1 MKTVLVVDDEFLIR
15 WALKEGLKERYRVL
29 TVDSV
34 DEALKF
40 LATEPIDAV
49 ITDLR
54 MPIRSGMDLVKFLRG
69 ERPEVRVFVI
79 SAVGSDD
86 EFNRCYDLDVEAV
99 LRKPLE
105 LPLIRRVIDLH
116 LDAGTVKPS
125 LTQEGA
131 AR

>member
-15 WALKEGLKERYRVL
+15 WALNEGLKDRYRVL
-29 TVDSV
+29 TASSV
-34 DEALKF
+34 DEAMKTLR
-40 LATEPIDAV
+40 TERIDAV

-54 MPIRSGMDLVKFLRG
+54 MPLRSGMDLVRIVRG
-69 ERPEVRVFVI
+69 EHPEVKVFVI

-105 LPLIRRVIDLH
+105 IPLIRRMVELH
-116 LDAGTVKPS
+116 LDGGLVRPDQA
-125 LTQEGA
+125 QEGA
-131 AR
+131 LR

>member
-34 DEALKF
+34 DEALKV
-40 LATEPIDAV
+40 LASEPIDAV

-54 MPIRSGMDLVKFLRG
+54 MPLRSGMDLVKFLRG
-69 ERPEVRVFVI
+69 ERPDVKVFVI

-86 EFNRCYDLDVEAV
+86 EFNRCYDLEVEAV

-105 LPLIRRVIDLH
+105 LPLIRRVMDLH
-116 LDAGTVKPS
+116 LLGQA
-125 LTQEGA
+125 QEGA
-131 AR
+131 MR